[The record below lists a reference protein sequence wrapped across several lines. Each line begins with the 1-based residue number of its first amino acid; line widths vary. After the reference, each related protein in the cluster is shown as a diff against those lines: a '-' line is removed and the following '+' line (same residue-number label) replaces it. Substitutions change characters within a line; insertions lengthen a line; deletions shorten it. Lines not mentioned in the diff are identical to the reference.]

1 MSPRVL
7 SREAARTQHE
17 QRRTATLV
25 ADPVP
30 GSADQ
35 AHPYFDRPATPQER
49 IRVFAAGVEL
59 VRQWLPESR
68 GPATDRADAE
78 RVVGRLLDYL
88 DSVAG
93 ASYQQRW
100 MSCGADAAGKDWL
113 PPYASG
119 PSKRLGARQAL
130 NALLV
135 LGRYPA
141 QHRVAPGVQTGALLA
156 GLDRAPRQRL
166 LGSVVRDLPAG
177 EGERAGGV
185 EWLRHA
191 DPHLHPPRH
200 RP

>member
-7 SREAARTQHE
+7 SREAAHTQHE

-49 IRVFAAGVEL
+49 TRVFAAGVEL

-68 GPATDRADAE
+68 GPATGRDDAE

-141 QHRVAPGVQTGALLA
+141 QHSSGSWSANRRASGGTGPCTTTAP
-156 GLDRAPRQRL
+156 
-166 LGSVVRDLPAG
+166 LGIGCSRSAS
-177 EGERAGGV
+177 R
-185 EWLRHA
+185 R
-191 DPHLHPPRH
+191 R
-200 RP
+200 